1 MRLAGMSLG
10 IAAGITSSMAASTK
24 EKMRENRLRR
34 MAERQGF
41 ALHKKRRHDPRALDY
56 GEVWLRPVALPSS
69 ERWDD
74 DGIGPFRDEGGRSAL
89 DHVEEWLTADDEDR
103 WTDERYVRG
112 RQLRATCTP
121 AGR

>member
-1 MRLAGMSLG
+1 MSGM
-10 IAAGITSSMAASTK
+10 AAGTT
-24 EKMRENRLRR
+24 EKVRENRLRR

-56 GEVWLRPVALPSS
+56 GEVWLRPVAAPNP
-69 ERWDD
+69 ERSDD
-74 DGIGPFRDEGGRSAL
+74 AAIGPFRDEGGRSAL

-121 AGR
+121 ARR